1 MMTFM
6 TIRRDGGISLITALE
21 DPETGCSGEVR
32 EDLKPGQGI
41 GQYTYAELRAH
52 GSGEIDIDFS
62 AQLQPH
68 RQAA

>member
-6 TIRRDGGISLITALE
+6 TIRRDGGISLITSLE

-52 GSGEIDIDFS
+52 GSGEIDIHFD
-62 AQLQPH
+62 AQPAE
-68 RQAA
+68 RKAA

>member
-6 TIRRDGGISLITALE
+6 SIRRDGGIGLITTLE
-21 DPETGCSGEVR
+21 DQETGYWGEVR
-32 EDLKPGQGI
+32 EDLKPGEGV

-62 AQLQPH
+62 VQTEPQ
-68 RQAA
+68 RKAA

>member
-6 TIRRDGGISLITALE
+6 SIRRDGGISLITSLE
-21 DPETGCSGEVR
+21 DSETGCSGEVR

-41 GQYTYAELRAH
+41 GQYTYQELRAH

-62 AQLQPH
+62 AQPESH
-68 RQAA
+68 REAA